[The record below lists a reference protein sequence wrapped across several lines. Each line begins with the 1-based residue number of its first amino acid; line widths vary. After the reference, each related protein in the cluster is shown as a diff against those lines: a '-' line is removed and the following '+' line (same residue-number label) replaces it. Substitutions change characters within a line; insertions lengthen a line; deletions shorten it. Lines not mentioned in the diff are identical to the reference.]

1 MEKFKEFLMKTNEV
15 LTNNWKVILICLAVL
30 LLMGQCSS
38 CSRDNRVEKRDAE
51 ISVLNSKVDSLVN
64 EYNHLKTLLDVEQS
78 HNSDFTNIATGNQN
92 DLNKTITDLRNENS
106 SLRKQVSAL
115 TNTCEALRKDNVRLN
130 KEIVDLMEEKQN
142 NTK

>member
-1 MEKFKEFLMKTNEV
+1 MEKFKEFLIKTKEV
-15 LTNNWKVILICLAVL
+15 LVNNWKVMLICLAVL

-51 ISVLNSKVDSLVN
+51 ITVLNSKVDSLVN
-64 EYNHLKTLLDVEQS
+64 EYNHLKTRFDDAQL

-92 DLNKTITDLRNENS
+92 DLNRTITDLRNENS

-130 KEIVDLMEEKQN
+130 KEIVDLMEKLN